1 MKKSIILSQ
10 IALITLTIIIFLI
23 PQNSFSQIKR
33 ESMFYVGIGTSI
45 SSYIGSDFGKTFALR
60 YAPSGNYDNDYYSG
74 YYYRPHR
81 YDDYYGS
88 RETFFPLQV
97 DMAVGMNISKILSVQ
112 IESSI
117 LWHLNG
123 RVDRNYQT
131 GTEGDYDYIDFN
143 DNSSLISVPI
153 MASVK
158 LYPFGRKRS
167 SFYLTGGYGV
177 QYMQEGID
185 RIRSYYNYNSY
196 GSTYYSDLYEYP
208 LAEIRGR
215 EWTHGFKV
223 GMGVNF
229 NFLRSVSGDIELKAT
244 NFFCPYRDNTSSLSM
259 YRSPNITNISL
270 GTKVYFGL

>member
-1 MKKSIILSQ
+1 MKKYFLLSVIILMASQ
-10 IALITLTIIIFLI
+10 I
-23 PQNSFSQIKR
+23 SFSQVKPDNQ
-33 ESMFYVGIGTSI
+33 FYIGIGTSF

-60 YAPSGNYDNDYYSG
+60 YAPSGYYNDSYYNNYYNRS
-74 YYYRPHR
+74 HR

-97 DMAVGMNISKILSVQ
+97 DLAMGMNVSKILSVQ

-123 RVDRNYQT
+123 RVDRNYET

-153 MASVK
+153 LASVK
-158 LYPFGRKRS
+158 LYPFGKKRNA
-167 SFYLTGGYGV
+167 FYLTGGYGI
-177 QYMQEGID
+177 QYMQEGVD
-185 RIRSYYNYNSY
+185 RIRSYYDYTSY
-196 GSTYYSDLYEYP
+196 GNTYYSDLYEYP
-208 LAEIRGR
+208 LAEYKGR
-215 EWTHGFKV
+215 EWLHGFKA

-229 NFLRSVSGDIELKAT
+229 KIMRSISCDVELSAT
-244 NFFCPYRDNTSSLSM
+244 NFFPPYRDNSSPLSM
-259 YRSPNITNISL
+259 YRSPNITNIAL